1 MTAILLLSISADIDT
16 FVTHETP
23 FETFVGVLAP
33 CSAAAFDPRE
43 FHTYRIAPV
52 SHCTRDGSDINTNK
66 NCFHVAFRRV

>member
-33 CSAAAFDPRE
+33 CSAAEFDPRVNGV
-43 FHTYRIAPV
+43 IGL
-52 SHCTRDGSDINTNK
+52 DQK
-66 NCFHVAFRRV
+66 